1 MRTHTYFTR
10 VIPGGFNHLAY
21 EVVFLT
27 QKLGKKGSLVGDGH
41 VHTIV
46 ALCYYYTLTI
56 QNLTT
61 KTFYFQFC
69 NIKKLANISHKN

>member
-1 MRTHTYFTR
+1 MRTPTCFTR

-21 EVVFLT
+21 EAGFFDT
-27 QKLGKKGSLVGDGH
+27 KIGKGSLVGDGH